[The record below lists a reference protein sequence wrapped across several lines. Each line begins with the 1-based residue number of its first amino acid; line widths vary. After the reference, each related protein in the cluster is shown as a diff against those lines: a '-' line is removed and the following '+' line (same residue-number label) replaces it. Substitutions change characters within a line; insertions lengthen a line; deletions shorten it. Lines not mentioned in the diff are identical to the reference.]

1 VFCRTFSVYPYKV
14 VRKENLQAM
23 NEHIKSTAKRLIF
36 SLLLVSALGG
46 CATYASAPYGQSYG
60 QSYGPAPISL
70 GIGVYQRDYGYRNG
84 PRFHG
89 RSHGY
94 RGARHQGYRNHGGG
108 RGHQGRGHR
117 GHRR

>member
-1 VFCRTFSVYPYKV
+1 
-14 VRKENLQAM
+14 M

-60 QSYGPAPISL
+60 QSYSPAPISL

-117 GHRR
+117 GYRR